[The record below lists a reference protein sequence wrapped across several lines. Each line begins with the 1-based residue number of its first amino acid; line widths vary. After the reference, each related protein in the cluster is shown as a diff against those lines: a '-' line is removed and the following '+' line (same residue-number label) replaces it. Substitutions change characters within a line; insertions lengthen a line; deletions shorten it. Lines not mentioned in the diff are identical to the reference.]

1 MNKDKYAPVV
11 LFVFNRIESTKKTIH
26 HLKGNALAARSD
38 LFIYS
43 DGGKDNSTW
52 KVVYELRDYLRT
64 ITGFKSVSIIE
75 RESNYYLEQN
85 IIEGVT
91 EILERYNRIIVLEDD
106 VCVSPYFL
114 NYMNDALALYEHQ
127 EQVMH
132 ISSINH
138 FNLKASREYDAYF
151 TTLMECSFG
160 WGTWKNRWRSFKYFH
175 SRADALSGLDSDDL
189 RKIEYGGTFKCLHT
203 LDYKPIPWDICWI
216 IAIYKRNGLCLE
228 PTVPLA
234 RNIGLY
240 GGVHHPFMLKFIGRN
255 RYDRPFVSREIR
267 NFPVEIRQEKYMEH
281 LLYNDFRGFGVK
293 YNIIGCILRA
303 IKRVFKKR

>member
-1 MNKDKYAPVV
+1 MNNDKCAPVV

-26 HLKGNALAARSD
+26 HLKRNALAARSD

-91 EILERYNRIIVLEDD
+91 EILERHNRIIVLEDD

-203 LDYKPIPWDICWI
+203 LDYKPIPWDICWS
-216 IAIYKRNGLCLE
+216 IAIYKQRGLCLE

-240 GGVHHPFMLKFIGRN
+240 GGVHHHFILKLIGKN
-255 RYDRPFVSREIR
+255 RYDRPFVLKRIEK
-267 NFPVEIRQEKYMEH
+267 FPTKIEQEKYIKY
-281 LLYNDFRGFGVK
+281 LLYNDFLEFGIK
-293 YNIIGCILRA
+293 YNAIGRILQLIMRL
-303 IKRVFKKR
+303 IK